1 MDANVGQKEKPMQID
16 FRKKRSMSLA
26 VPMAVEGKPIR
37 DALRTVY
44 VQKEA
49 SDVVSNALNERIVR
63 V

>member
-1 MDANVGQKEKPMQID
+1 MQID
-16 FRKKRSMSLA
+16 FRKKRSMFLG

-37 DALRTVY
+37 DTLRTVY

-49 SDVVSNALNERIVR
+49 SEVVSNALDERVVR

>member
-16 FRKKRSMSLA
+16 FRKKRSMFLG

-37 DALRTVY
+37 DTLRTVY

-49 SDVVSNALNERIVR
+49 SDVVSNALDERIVR